1 LDWNGRIRWITL
13 SLPQDARHR
22 KGRPM
27 PRRDPALI
35 HPTAVIS
42 DEARL
47 GEGVRVGPFAVIEGP
62 VAVGAG
68 STIRP
73 HAHLIG
79 PLAVGASNDIGT
91 GVVLGGAPQ
100 HLGYRGETTDLVIGD
115 ANIFREHVTVHR
127 GMPVGVGPG
136 TGVTRVG
143 NRNLFMANSHVAH
156 DCLVGDDCLFANGA
170 VLGGHVTV
178 GDRALLSGNS
188 AVHKF
193 CRVGRLGLLSGAS
206 ATSKD
211 VAPFWVMQEVNQVRG
226 VNTIGMRR
234 AGIPTPEIQAVR
246 RAFAIIYVERL
257 PISAA
262 LLRIELEFGQ
272 FAAIRELVAFIRSS
286 KRGICGA
293 GHYRTGAEDAA
304 A

>member
-1 LDWNGRIRWITL
+1 
-13 SLPQDARHR
+13 
-22 KGRPM
+22 M
-27 PRRDPALI
+27 PPRDSALI
-35 HPTAVIS
+35 HPTAVVS
-42 DEARL
+42 DEAEL

-62 VAVGAG
+62 VVVGPG
-68 STIRP
+68 TTVRP

-79 PLAVGASNDIGT
+79 PLTLGANNDVGT

-100 HLGYRGETTDLVIGD
+100 HLGYKGEETDLVIGD
-115 ANIFREHVTVHR
+115 GNAFREHVTVHR
-127 GMPVGVGPG
+127 GMPRGAGPG

-156 DCLVGDDCLFANGA
+156 DCVVGSECMFANGA
-170 VLGGHVTV
+170 VIGGHVTV

-188 AVHKF
+188 AVHQF

-211 VAPFWVMQEVNQVRG
+211 IAPFWIMQEVNQVCG
-226 VNTIGMRR
+226 VNVIGMRR
-234 AGIPTPEIQAVR
+234 AGMPPAEINAVR
-246 RAFAIIYVERL
+246 RAFAVIYVERL

-262 LLRIELEFGQ
+262 LLRIEAEYGH
-272 FAAIRELVAFIRSS
+272 FAAIRELVEFIRTS

-293 GHYRTGAEDAA
+293 GHYRAGAEDAA